1 MPVTPLTRIA
11 HAVLGVGLLW
21 FAMSAFGPGTPL
33 FWVGLVL
40 PDVALFGGGA
50 GGALN
55 PAWVSLY
62 NALHTWWTPALLGLV
77 ALVLPVLVPFALG
90 WACHVAWDRMLGY
103 GLRTPEGLQRHHA
116 TPRPAAL

>member
-11 HAVLGVGLLW
+11 HAVLAAGLLW
-21 FAMSAFGPGTPL
+21 FAMSTFGPGTPL
-33 FWVGLVL
+33 FWAGLVL

-55 PAWVSLY
+55 PAWVPLY

-77 ALVLPVLVPFALG
+77 ALALPVLVPFALG
-90 WACHVAWDRMLGY
+90 WAFHVAWDRMLGY
-103 GLRTPEGLQRHHA
+103 GLRTPEGLQRHRA